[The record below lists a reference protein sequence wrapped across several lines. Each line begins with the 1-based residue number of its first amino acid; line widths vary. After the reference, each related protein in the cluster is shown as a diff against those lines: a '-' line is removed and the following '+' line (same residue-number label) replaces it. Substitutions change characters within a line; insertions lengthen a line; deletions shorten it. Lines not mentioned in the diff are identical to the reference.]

1 MKTATA
7 EGITA
12 TLARYDN
19 AWRVEADAEP
29 ANSPIPDGKY
39 TTIVENV
46 DLTESS
52 NGNPMLKWTLR
63 ITSGDF
69 EGRTLWKNAAITG
82 SSLKFVKRE
91 LATCGLELDAVS
103 KLPEK
108 LGDLLEVNLEVF
120 KRARGEF
127 YDVYFNRRLDQVAVM
142 DDDLPF

>member
-7 EGITA
+7 EGIAA

-63 ITSGDF
+63 ITSGEF
-69 EGRTLWKNAAITG
+69 EGRALWKNAAITG

-127 YDVYFNRRLDQVAVM
+127 YDVYFNRRLDQVAVI

>member
-12 TLARYDN
+12 TLARYDS
-19 AWRVEADAEP
+19 AWRVEAEVEP

-63 ITSGDF
+63 ITSGEF
-69 EGRTLWKNAAITG
+69 EGRMLWKNAAITG

-91 LATCGLELDAVS
+91 LGTCGLELDAVS

-108 LGDLLEVNLEVF
+108 LGDLLQVNLEIF

-127 YDVYFNRRLDQVAVM
+127 YDVYFNRRLDQVAVI